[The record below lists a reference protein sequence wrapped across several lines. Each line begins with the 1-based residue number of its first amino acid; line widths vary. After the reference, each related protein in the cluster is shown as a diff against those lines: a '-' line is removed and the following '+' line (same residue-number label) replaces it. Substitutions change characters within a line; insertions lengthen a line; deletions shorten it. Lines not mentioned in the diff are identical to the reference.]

1 MTVERGAVF
10 QDTGPPPQGHP
21 PTSAVQG
28 VLTTLVAAML
38 LDPLS
43 PLQPE
48 PQGGTGKGA
57 KLGTWALTLPP
68 RDHRAGQ
75 PDKFQPREEVT
86 PGRLKRGSVPGG
98 AGAG

>member
-21 PTSAVQG
+21 PTSAVQV

-43 PLQPE
+43 PFSLSHRV
-48 PQGGTGKGA
+48 GLGKGPSW
-57 KLGTWALTLPP
+57 G
-68 RDHRAGQ
+68 
-75 PDKFQPREEVT
+75 
-86 PGRLKRGSVPGG
+86 PGH
-98 AGAG
+98 